1 MSIFQKNFQ
10 KSLDNR
16 PEKCYSNEAVPKNG
30 GAPLEGRC
38 GGESKKV
45 EKTLKKPLTKREES
59 GRITR
64 SHGNGAPRGNE
75 RSDAEV

>member
-1 MSIFQKNFQ
+1 MFP
-10 KSLDNR
+10 LDNS

-30 GAPLEGRC
+30 EAPPKGRGAE
-38 GGESKKV
+38 ESKKV

-64 SHGNGAPRGNE
+64 SHGNGAPGGNE
-75 RSDAEV
+75 RSDEETAAA